1 MKKHTTGSVSRQA
14 QRRAN
19 KRRRQAE
26 RERRQRA
33 RPSWPRVKAGRL
45 SREPQAQPQARGY
58 LVRQFWEHLRL
69 GELLHQAGVKQ
80 KFKGLPAVTLM
91 LVALMFGVFN
101 AGSVSDLAAQAAVDP
116 VLLEAC
122 WVQGLERKQLY
133 RFLSQVR
140 DTTRLRRGVAG
151 RHRARTEPRPAHCHA
166 PSRRGHWRR
175 HDRVQVGQTHAVRDV
190 GLQVERATVRAGKH
204 HCVGALRGLAQGYP
218 VVL

>member
-14 QRRAN
+14 QRRAS
-19 KRRRQAE
+19 KRRQAE

-69 GELLHQAGVKQ
+69 GELLHQAGIKK

-101 AGSVSDLAAQAAVDP
+101 ANSVSDLAAQAAVDP

-122 WVQGLERKQLY
+122 WVQGLEAQAVVSLPEP
-133 RFLSQVR
+133 S
-140 DTTRLRRGVAG
+140 LRHDLPGVAG
-151 RHRARTEPRPAHCHA
+151 RHRARTEPRPAHRHT
-166 PSRRGHWRR
+166 PSWRGHW
-175 HDRVQVGQTHAVRDV
+175 
-190 GLQVERATVRAGKH
+190 
-204 HCVGALRGLAQGYP
+204 
-218 VVL
+218 